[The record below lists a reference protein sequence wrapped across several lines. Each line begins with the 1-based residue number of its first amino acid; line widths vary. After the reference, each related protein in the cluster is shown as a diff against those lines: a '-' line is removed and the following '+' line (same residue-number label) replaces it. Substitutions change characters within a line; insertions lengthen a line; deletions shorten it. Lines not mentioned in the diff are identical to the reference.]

1 MEIVR
6 FKRSQAALEFLTT
19 YGWAILVVLVMI
31 GALAYFGVLNPSK
44 FAQERCAGGSIFSCS
59 GNIPDNQTIK
69 LELTNQLP
77 QKITVSNTA
86 SEWSVKLADGTEL
99 SFNTN
104 PGPAISTDDDW
115 ILNSGEHETFTLNLD
130 DEVGDSGDK
139 VKLEIQVP
147 YTREGSS
154 LTQKATIEL
163 IATVSG

>member
-1 MEIVR
+1 MR

-59 GNIPDNQTIK
+59 GNIPDNDTIN

-77 QKITVSNTA
+77 QKITVDTDKNK
-86 SEWSVKLADGTEL
+86 WSVKLADGSSIKIESDITP
-99 SFNTN
+99 S
-104 PGPAISTDDDW
+104 DDG
-115 ILNSGEHETFTLNLD
+115 ILNSGEHETFKIDLS

-163 IATVSG
+163 IATVNG